1 MPLSTEEWT
10 SGMDAKQLRACI
22 TRLDEENAQL
32 KAKNAQLLATLAK
45 VWFDLVEAGTKLEKS
60 LDKDHK

>member
-1 MPLSTEEWT
+1 
-10 SGMDAKQLRACI
+10 MDATQLRACI

-32 KAKNAQLLATLAK
+32 KAKNAHLLATLAK